1 MSETG
6 RPTVMTPETLQKL
19 EHAFAIGCTDLEACV
34 YADICSSTLYN
45 YQKDNPAFL
54 ERKDLLKQTPV
65 LKART
70 NVMADIQGGNI
81 DTSKWYLE
89 RKKKNEFSSSTNV
102 NLGGQE
108 DGVPVS
114 TNLVVEF
121 VGTDGDKASS

>member
-1 MSETG
+1 
-6 RPTVMTPETLQKL
+6 MTSETLQKL

-45 YQKDNPAFL
+45 YQREYPEFL

-70 NVMADIQGGNI
+70 NVMADIEGGNI

-89 RKKKNEFSSSTNV
+89 RKKKGEFSSSTNL

-108 DGVPVS
+108 DGVPIS
-114 TNLVVEF
+114 QSLVIEF
-121 VGTDGDKASS
+121 VGTDDNKTA

>member
-1 MSETG
+1 MSDTG
-6 RPTVMTPETLQKL
+6 RPTVMTSETLQKL

-45 YQKDNPAFL
+45 YQREYPEFL

-70 NVMADIQGGNI
+70 NVMADIEGGNI

-89 RKKKNEFSSSTNV
+89 RKKKGEFSSSTNL

-108 DGVPVS
+108 DGVPIS
-114 TNLVVEF
+114 QSLVIEF
-121 VGTDGDKASS
+121 VGTDDNKTA